1 MNKPNII
8 MIMTDTQATN
18 MVGCY
23 SGQRVGTEN
32 IDGLAA
38 KGVMFGSA
46 YTTCPVCTPAR
57 SALFTGIYSS
67 QSGAWTNNV
76 ALGQNMRTMGAY
88 FKEAG
93 YRTVYIG
100 KWHLDGHD
108 YYGTGTCPDEWD
120 KDYWYEGA
128 NYLAEK
134 TEQEISLWRNG
145 LNSAEDLRANH
156 IDADFTWAHGISKR
170 AKAFLEEARTTPE
183 QPYLLVLSYDEP
195 HHPFTCPPEYA
206 ERYAN
211 FAYLLGQKA
220 ADTLE
225 SKPEHQRLW
234 AEAMPT
240 PVGEDGMYRHPL
252 YFACNDFVDDQ
263 IGDVLRCVEALND
276 GKTWIAYTSDHGEMM
291 GAHRLV
297 SKGSNAYDDITRIPL
312 ILCPP
317 TQNTGQR
324 IDIPVSHIDLLPT
337 LLDVAGIPRTAAMH
351 GKSLL
356 PLIEG
361 QPDDHQDVLIE
372 FNRYEIEHDSFGGF
386 IPMRALV
393 DDSFKL
399 VINLFDSD
407 ELYDR
412 KNDPDEM
419 INLIDSPEFAAI
431 RDRMHDRLLARMDE
445 IRDPYRTYRWAVRPW
460 RKDKKPEWMGS
471 FRPKPDDGISPVVR
485 DYDTGLPTQ
494 GVKTE
499 EKTLKF

>member
-23 SGQRVGTEN
+23 SGPPGGTAN

-46 YTTCPVCTPAR
+46 YTTCPVCPPAR
-57 SALFTGIYSS
+57 AALFTGIYSS

-108 YYGTGTCPDEWD
+108 YYGTGICPDEWD
-120 KDYWYEGA
+120 KNYWYEGA

-145 LNSAEDLRANH
+145 LNSTDDLRTNH
-156 IDADFTWAHGISKR
+156 IDAGFTWAHGISKR
-170 AKAFLEEARTTPE
+170 ANAFLEEARANPE

-195 HHPFTCPPEYA
+195 HHPFTCPPDYV

-211 FAYLLGQKA
+211 FAYPLGQKA

-263 IGDVLRCVEALND
+263 IGDVLRCVEAIND
-276 GKTWIAYTSDHGEMM
+276 GKTWLAYTSDHGEMM

-317 TQNTGQR
+317 TQN
-324 IDIPVSHIDLLPT
+324 
-337 LLDVAGIPRTAAMH
+337 AGPRWR
-351 GKSLL
+351 G
-356 PLIEG
+356 
-361 QPDDHQDVLIE
+361 
-372 FNRYEIEHDSFGGF
+372 
-386 IPMRALV
+386 
-393 DDSFKL
+393 
-399 VINLFDSD
+399 
-407 ELYDR
+407 
-412 KNDPDEM
+412 
-419 INLIDSPEFAAI
+419 AI
-431 RDRMHDRLLARMDE
+431 RSCSSAPAWAAR
-445 IRDPYRTYRWAVRPW
+445 R
-460 RKDKKPEWMGS
+460 
-471 FRPKPDDGISPVVR
+471 
-485 DYDTGLPTQ
+485 
-494 GVKTE
+494 
-499 EKTLKF
+499 